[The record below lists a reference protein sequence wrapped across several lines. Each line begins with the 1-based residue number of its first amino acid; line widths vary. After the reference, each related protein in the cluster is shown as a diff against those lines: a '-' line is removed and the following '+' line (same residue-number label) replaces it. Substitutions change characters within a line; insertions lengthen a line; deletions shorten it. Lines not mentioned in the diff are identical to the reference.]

1 MERKQRFIENRKK
14 QREIENSNRKSMK
27 LPISKKWVEVKN
39 RDEEERKQEE
49 KKDQEIFKLKEK
61 QQTYGKEVKR
71 NFWPEISKIKQ
82 EEIKER
88 KLQMN
93 MVTRRSKD
101 SMGSIRRQEKP
112 NTSRIN
118 NSVIMSSIKHDSS
131 DHQTSLPRYKKYKVR
146 FWI

>member
-1 MERKQRFIENRKK
+1 
-14 QREIENSNRKSMK
+14 MK

-61 QQTYGKEVKR
+61 QQTYGKEVKK

-93 MVTRRSKD
+93 MVTKRSKD
-101 SMGSIRRQEKP
+101 SMGSIRRQEKT
-112 NTSRIN
+112 NTSKIN
-118 NSVIMSSIKHDSS
+118 NSVIMSSIKHDSHE
-131 DHQTSLPRYKKYKVR
+131 HQMSLPRYKKYKVR